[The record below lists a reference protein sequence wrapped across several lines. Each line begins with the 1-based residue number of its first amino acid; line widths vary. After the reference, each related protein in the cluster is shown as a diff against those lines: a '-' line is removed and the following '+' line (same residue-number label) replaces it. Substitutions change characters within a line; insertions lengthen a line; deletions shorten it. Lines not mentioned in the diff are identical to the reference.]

1 VAIFIIYVSMILI
14 CGRFIQYPDSQQ
26 VPDQLLQ
33 ENLNKSGKL
42 LIKFFKDEHTCFHC
56 LSTHS
61 SFQEVEDMGKKVQ
74 YQVAKE
80 TAYKKTRNVY
90 NILAFLNII
99 MVFMIFG
106 GPLLIN
112 ITSIINSL
120 FICLSMFL
128 ADSIMIFL
136 EGFIVITSAIIFLK
150 VFIVMTT
157 AINNFDR
164 RKRQ

>member
-1 VAIFIIYVSMILI
+1 MDLGSRIYQKMYKFKISTGYNSGHLHHI
-14 CGRFIQYPDSQQ
+14 CGSFIQYPDSQQ

-33 ENLNKSGKL
+33 ENLNKIGKL

-106 GPLLIN
+106 GPLLIS
-112 ITSIINSL
+112 IISIINSL
-120 FICLSMFL
+120 FMCLSKFFWL
-128 ADSIMIFL
+128 IQS
-136 EGFIVITSAIIFLK
+136 
-150 VFIVMTT
+150 
-157 AINNFDR
+157 
-164 RKRQ
+164 